1 MSTEA
6 MSAVA
11 LGLTTF
17 LLVTGCSTDDSA
29 PDPAGVA
36 DPEEPPADYG
46 ESAGPEEERA
56 GEGGDVVAL
65 GTVANERFGDVLT
78 DGDGNVL
85 YLFTDD
91 GPGTSSCFD
100 ECAEN
105 WPPLRSGAEDAPVS
119 AGGAATADLV
129 GTVERDDGAP
139 QLTYAEWPLYT
150 YAGDAAP
157 GDVNGQGVGG
167 AWYVVSPA
175 GQMITAA
182 QDGTGEPEDAGDAGS
197 DGSGTGDGG
206 ADGSGDGGGYG
217 DSGGYGSGDYRSMP
231 AARVTTPGAPAPSG
245 L

>member
-1 MSTEA
+1 MHTDA
-6 MSAVA
+6 KSAVA
-11 LGLTTF
+11 LGVTTF

-46 ESAGPEEERA
+46 ESAGPGEEAA
-56 GEGGDVVAL
+56 GEGGGIVAL
-65 GTVANERFGDVLT
+65 DTVANEQFGDVLT

-105 WPPLRSGAEDAPVS
+105 WPPLRAGAEDDPVS
-119 AGGAATADLV
+119 ADGAATADLV
-129 GTVERDDGAP
+129 GTIERDDGAP

-150 YAGDAAP
+150 YVGDAAA

-175 GQMITAA
+175 GQMITATQGDA
-182 QDGTGEPEDAGDAGS
+182 GEPEDAGDG
-197 DGSGTGDGG
+197 GSG
-206 ADGSGDGGGYG
+206 GSGSG
-217 DSGGYGSGDYRSMP
+217 SGGYGSGDGYGDGDYRSMP
-231 AARVTTPGAPAPSG
+231 AARVTTPGVPAQSG
-245 L
+245 I

>member
-1 MSTEA
+1 MHTEA
-6 MSAVA
+6 KSAAA

-17 LLVTGCSTDDSA
+17 LLVTGCSTDDST

-46 ESAGPEEERA
+46 ESADPEEDTAE
-56 GEGGDVVAL
+56 EGGGAATLD
-65 GTVANERFGDVLT
+65 TVANEQFGDVLT
-78 DGDGNVL
+78 DRDGNVL

-105 WPPLRSGAEDAPVS
+105 WPPLRADAEDAAVS

-129 GTVERDDGAP
+129 GTIERDDGAP

-150 YAGDAAP
+150 YTGDAAP

-182 QDGTGEPEDAGDAGS
+182 QDEAGEPEDAGDSGS
-197 DGSGTGDGG
+197 DGSADGG
-206 ADGSGDGGGYG
+206 GSGGGYG
-217 DSGGYGSGDYRSMP
+217 GGGGYGDYRSMP
-231 AARVTTPGAPAPSG
+231 SARVTTPDAPAPSG
-245 L
+245 I

>member
-1 MSTEA
+1 MNTEA
-6 MSAVA
+6 KSAAA
-11 LGLTTF
+11 LGLATF
-17 LLVTGCSTDDSA
+17 LLVTGCSTDDPT

-36 DPEEPPADYG
+36 DPEEPPADDG
-46 ESAGPEEERA
+46 ASAGPGEEAA
-56 GEGGDVVAL
+56 GEGGAAL
-65 GTVANERFGDVLT
+65 GSVADDRFGDVLT

-91 GPGTSSCFD
+91 GPGTSTCFD
-100 ECAEN
+100 GCAET
-105 WPPLRSGAEDAPVS
+105 WPPLRAEAADAPVG
-119 AGGAATADLV
+119 AQGAATADLV
-129 GTVERDDGAP
+129 GTIERDDGAP

-182 QDGTGEPEDAGDAGS
+182 QEGAGEPGQAGAGGS
-197 DGSGTGDGG
+197 DGSGGGYGDGG
-206 ADGSGDGGGYG
+206 AYGGD
-217 DSGGYGSGDYRSMP
+217 DRSTP

-245 L
+245 S